1 MSSEGKE
8 TEKRETERDERAR
21 IRKSRERSEWG
32 WKRGREERDRL
43 RDCDTEKPEETHVH
57 T

>member
-1 MSSEGKE
+1 MSSEERE

-32 WKRGREERDRL
+32 WKSEGERRETD
-43 RDCDTEKPEETHVH
+43 
-57 T
+57 